1 MLIRNLVFAAG
12 AGVGL
17 YALISS
23 MAPQIVPL
31 RRINRPDDR
40 TDQLGELKDDEPA
53 SWDMVDERSDES
65 FPASD
70 PPGTY

>member
-1 MLIRNLVFAAG
+1 MLIRNLVMAAG
-12 AGVGL
+12 AGIGL
-17 YALISS
+17 YALITS
-23 MAPQIVPL
+23 MAPKIVPV
-31 RRINRPDDR
+31 RRVDRPDDHPDR
-40 TDQLGELKDDEPA
+40 LGEMRDDKPA